1 MTVDVLM
8 TAPTMPLIVEGVDKA
23 FRLHKLWEAKDPKA
37 KLAELAPIIRGI
49 ALGGHTAVND
59 AFLSQFP
66 KLEIIS
72 SMGVGYDHVD
82 GAAAA
87 KHGVIVTHTPGV
99 LDEEVADTCLGLILC
114 AIRELPQSERYLRAG
129 KWLQKSYPLTSTLR
143 GRTAGILGLG
153 RIGKAVARRLEAFGV
168 EVCYHGRNEQPGVGY
183 VYYPTL
189 LELARNVDLLICI
202 APGGADTK
210 HLVNRQ
216 VLEALGHDGVLIN
229 VGRGSVVDE
238 RALIDALKNKTILT
252 AGLDV
257 FEDEPRVPQELI
269 DIENVVLFPHVGSAS
284 VHTRNAMAQ
293 LVVDNL
299 VDYFAGKSPRTPI
312 PETPWPRKKKA

>member
-8 TAPTMPLIVEGVDKA
+8 PAATMPRIVEGVDKA
-23 FRLHKLWEAKDPKA
+23 FRLHRLWEAKDKNA
-37 KLAELAPIIRGI
+37 ALAEIAPVIRGI
-49 ALGGHTAVND
+49 ALGGHTIVD
-59 AFLSQFP
+59 DRFLSQFP
-66 KLEIIS
+66 KLEIVA

-82 GAAAA
+82 ARAAA
-87 KHGVIVTHTPGV
+87 KRGVIVTNTPGV
-99 LDEEVADTCLGLILC
+99 LDEEVADTCLGLIL
-114 AIRELPQSERYLRAG
+114 AAVRQLPQSERYLRAG
-129 KWLQKSYPLTSTLR
+129 RWLKGNYPLTSTLR

-168 EVCYHGRNEQPGVGY
+168 EVCYHGRSEQPGVGY

-189 LELARNVDLLICI
+189 LELAQNVDLLICV

-210 HLVNRQ
+210 HLVNAEI
-216 VLEALGHDGVLIN
+216 LAALGKDGVLIN
-229 VGRGSVVDE
+229 IGRGSVVDE
-238 RALIDALKNKTILT
+238 RALIDALRSRTILT

-269 DIENVVLFPHVGSAS
+269 DMEHVVLLPHVGSAS
-284 VHTRNAMAQ
+284 VHTRDAMAQ

-299 VDYFAGKSPRTPI
+299 IDYFHGKAPRTPVH
-312 PETPWPRKKKA
+312 ETPWPRPKA